1 MKLYSTEYALTQ
13 GIQEVEVIQIF
24 GEESPLFITVSH
36 KMDFQQVYID
46 EKNRNFHQTREDAVQ
61 RAEEMRQKALK
72 TLDAQRQ
79 KLIDLVFD

>member
-36 KMDFQQVYID
+36 KMDSQQVYID
-46 EKNRNFHQTREDAVQ
+46 EKNRNFHQTKEDAVK

-79 KLIDLVFD
+79 KLADLVFY

>member
-24 GEESPLFITVSH
+24 GEESPLFVTVGH
-36 KMDFQQVYID
+36 KMDSQQVYID
-46 EKNRNFHQTREDAVQ
+46 EKNRNFHQNKEGAVQ
-61 RAEEMRQKALK
+61 RAEEMRQKSLK

>member
-36 KMDFQQVYID
+36 KMDSQQVYID
-46 EKNRNFHQTREDAVQ
+46 EKNRNFHQTKEDAVK

>member
-36 KMDFQQVYID
+36 KMDSQQVYID
-46 EKNRNFHQTREDAVQ
+46 EKNRNFHQTKEDAVK

-79 KLIDLVFD
+79 KLADLVFD

>member
-36 KMDFQQVYID
+36 KMDSQQVYID

-72 TLDAQRQ
+72 TLDTQRQ
-79 KLIDLVFD
+79 KLADLVFD

>member
-1 MKLYSTEYALTQ
+1 MKLYNTEYALTQ

-36 KMDFQQVYID
+36 KMDSQQVYID

-72 TLDAQRQ
+72 TLDTQRQ
-79 KLIDLVFD
+79 KLADLVFN